1 MRKKRNNQIIDRNYV
16 MPMERA
22 ESDVVLLFLTN
33 IRIRISV
40 WMIKIY
46 V

>member
-1 MRKKRNNQIIDRNYV
+1 

-33 IRIRISV
+33 IRIRISRV
-40 WMIKIY
+40 DDKNLCLMLE
-46 V
+46 

>member
-1 MRKKRNNQIIDRNYV
+1 

>member
-1 MRKKRNNQIIDRNYV
+1 

-40 WMIKIY
+40 RMIKIY